1 MIITVPPGQALHMV
15 PFRRWVS
22 AAIAG
27 SRRSFSRQRLRVG
40 PMLPTGA
47 PSLALISVSDMGGS
61 SSHSRQAAA
70 ASKQA
75 SKRAGIL
82 DFIQL
87 AHDLSPDALAYGAGV
102 GVPQLVPAADR
113 PD

>member
-40 PMLPTGA
+40 PMLPAGT
-47 PSLALISVSDMGGS
+47 PSLALISVNLLPGMPTGS
-61 SSHSRQAAA
+61 RAIGPPSRRCVGRCGVAA
-70 ASKQA
+70 
-75 SKRAGIL
+75 
-82 DFIQL
+82 
-87 AHDLSPDALAYGAGV
+87 V
-102 GVPQLVPAADR
+102 T
-113 PD
+113 